1 MAGVRT
7 DRLASRQESDGIG
20 STAGH
25 CVTGGEMKT
34 IYNAVMA
41 PLVAVVGIAT
51 ALATILWMALPA
63 GAASLSTE
71 IVSVSSA
78 GVQGNGESFPST
90 GPTSISR
97 NGQFVVFASSADN
110 LVAGDTNEH
119 FDVFRR
125 DRSSGQTVLVS
136 VSSSGQQ
143 VNGDSGFPSGT
154 FSISAD
160 GNLVAFDSETSNLVP
175 GDTNR
180 LPDVFVHDVATGETT
195 RVSVT
200 SSGRQAQGESF
211 GAAISDDGR
220 LAVFNSTARLVPE
233 DTNRRLDVYARDLV
247 TGQIRLVSV
256 SSTGQLGND
265 DSFVEGSPSGDSRL
279 VVFSSLATN
288 LVPGDTNDNVDVF
301 LRDLVTGQTTR
312 VTVPLSG
319 QGGGGGF
326 QGHISA
332 NGRFVAFNSGKDDL
346 VRHDTNGFQ
355 DVFVRDL
362 KIGRTTRVSVSSVG
376 EQGNDDSCCSK
387 GISGD
392 GRFVAYR
399 SFASNLVPDDT
410 NGGYDAFLFDRST
423 GQTVLASVSATGEQ
437 GVYPDPIVGSS
448 NVSISEDGAWVLFA
462 SAATNFPPAGD
473 SNGDENGDTF
483 VRGPYGANLP

>member
-7 DRLASRQESDGIG
+7 DQLASRQESDGIG

-143 VNGDSGFPSGT
+143 GKGYSGFSGT

-211 GAAISDDGR
+211 GPAISDDGR
-220 LAVFNSTARLVPE
+220 LAVFNSTARL
-233 DTNRRLDVYARDLV
+233 L
-247 TGQIRLVSV
+247 
-256 SSTGQLGND
+256 
-265 DSFVEGSPSGDSRL
+265 
-279 VVFSSLATN
+279 
-288 LVPGDTNDNVDVF
+288 
-301 LRDLVTGQTTR
+301 
-312 VTVPLSG
+312 
-319 QGGGGGF
+319 
-326 QGHISA
+326 
-332 NGRFVAFNSGKDDL
+332 
-346 VRHDTNGFQ
+346 
-355 DVFVRDL
+355 
-362 KIGRTTRVSVSSVG
+362 
-376 EQGNDDSCCSK
+376 
-387 GISGD
+387 
-392 GRFVAYR
+392 
-399 SFASNLVPDDT
+399 
-410 NGGYDAFLFDRST
+410 
-423 GQTVLASVSATGEQ
+423 
-437 GVYPDPIVGSS
+437 
-448 NVSISEDGAWVLFA
+448 
-462 SAATNFPPAGD
+462 
-473 SNGDENGDTF
+473 
-483 VRGPYGANLP
+483 